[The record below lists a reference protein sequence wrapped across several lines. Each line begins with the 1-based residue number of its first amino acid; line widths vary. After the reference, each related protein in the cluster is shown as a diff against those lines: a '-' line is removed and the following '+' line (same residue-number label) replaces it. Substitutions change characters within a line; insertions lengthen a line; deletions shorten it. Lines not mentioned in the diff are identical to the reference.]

1 MNSLSTLSK
10 LYSTLINTPCLIDAP
25 MRTDLVTVFD
35 AMLTSGQT
43 REILQYLYEKSNNL
57 RRAAVLKKKK
67 MNYKLKLHS

>member
-1 MNSLSTLSK
+1 
-10 LYSTLINTPCLIDAP
+10 

-67 MNYKLKLHS
+67 